1 MQLLLKPQVKIFLF
15 DKKKKKKSHHIHVTF
30 LSIYYRENQ
39 LTVKL
44 ITNYKIANWDKL
56 HMIALQ
62 FG

>member
-1 MQLLLKPQVKIFLF
+1 MQILLKPEVKIFLF
-15 DKKKKKKSHHIHVTF
+15 DKKNHII
-30 LSIYYRENQ
+30 SIPLAFITENQ